1 MKAIKK
7 ITAAFLA
14 VLMIMSI
21 SGCSTKPEWSYKVD
35 DNEVQI
41 GIYIYALYTA
51 YNQAASYASSAEGY
65 DAEKSFL
72 NLTITDDD
80 GETAVAKDW
89 IVDTAKELTKNIL
102 TIEEEVKARGL
113 TLTAEDEAA
122 AKESADNDWNL
133 GPYYDMYLAYGMMPT
148 PYKDILEPYGVSYES
163 FERASYMASAKQTA
177 LFKEIYINDE
187 ETAVS
192 TEDLTNY
199 FTENYTSYSYLSV
212 RLADSAT
219 DESGSTTYTAM
230 SDEDIAE
237 IESTLQGY
245 ADNINNGAGT
255 FAEQM
260 VEYTALKELE
270 SDPSTSAVEN
280 LEDSS
285 LNEDVIAA
293 LNELE
298 EGKASLVKVGE
309 AENAYYYLIY
319 KAPIADS
326 VADYIEDETNSFNVL
341 SAMKSEEFQD
351 MLTAKAE
358 ELGIQ
363 ENTSVVNSYK
373 LRLYSPEFP
382 ALLPLL

>member
-21 SGCSTKPEWSYKVD
+21 SGCSTKPEWSYKAD

-41 GIYIYALYTA
+41 GVYIYALYTA

-102 TIEEEVKARGL
+102 TIEEEFEARGL

-122 AKESADNDWNL
+122 AKKSADNDWNL

-148 PYKDILEPYGVSYES
+148 PYKNILEPYGVSYES
-163 FERASYMASAKQTA
+163 FERASYMASAKQKA
-177 LFKEIYINDE
+177 LFEEIYINDE

-219 DESGSTTYTAM
+219 DDAGSTTYTAM

-280 LEDSS
+280 LDESS

-373 LRLYSPEFP
+373 PSMF
-382 ALLPLL
+382 

>member
-35 DNEVQI
+35 DNEMQI
-41 GIYIYALYTA
+41 GVYIYALYTA

-102 TIEEEVKARGL
+102 TIEEEFEARGL

-177 LFKEIYINDE
+177 LFEEIYINDE

-219 DESGSTTYTAM
+219 DDSGSTTYTAM

-280 LEDSS
+280 LDESS

-373 LRLYSPEFP
+373 PSMFE
-382 ALLPLL
+382 

>member
-35 DNEVQI
+35 DNEMQI
-41 GIYIYALYTA
+41 GVYIYALYTA
-51 YNQAASYASSAEGY
+51 YNQAATYASSAEGY

-102 TIEEEVKARGL
+102 TIEEEFEARGL

-177 LFKEIYINDE
+177 LFEEIYINDE

-219 DESGSTTYTAM
+219 DDSGSTTYTAM

-280 LEDSS
+280 LDESS

-298 EGKASLVKVGE
+298 EGKASLVKIGE
-309 AENAYYYLIY
+309 AENAYYYLVY

-326 VADYIEDETNSFNVL
+326 IADYIEDETNSFNVL

-373 LRLYSPEFP
+373 PSMFE
-382 ALLPLL
+382 

>member
-148 PYKDILEPYGVSYES
+148 PYKDILESYGVSYES

-245 ADNINNGAGT
+245 AENINNGAGT

-285 LNEDVIAA
+285 LNEDVVAA

-373 LRLYSPEFP
+373 PSMFE
-382 ALLPLL
+382 

>member
-41 GIYIYALYTA
+41 GVYIYALYTA

-102 TIEEEVKARGL
+102 TIEEEFEARGL

-122 AKESADNDWNL
+122 AKKSADNDWNL

-163 FERASYMASAKQTA
+163 FERASYMASAKQKA
-177 LFKEIYINDE
+177 LFEEIYINDE

-219 DESGSTTYTAM
+219 DDSGSTTYTAM

-280 LEDSS
+280 LDESS

-373 LRLYSPEFP
+373 PSMFE
-382 ALLPLL
+382 

>member
-21 SGCSTKPEWSYKVD
+21 SGCSTKPEWSYKAD

-41 GIYIYALYTA
+41 GVYIYALYTA

-89 IVDTAKELTKNIL
+89 IVDTAKELAKNIL
-102 TIEEEVKARGL
+102 TIEEEFEERGL

-122 AKESADNDWNL
+122 AKKSADNDWNL
-133 GPYYDMYLAYGMMPT
+133 GPYYDRYLAYGMMPT
-148 PYKDILEPYGVSYES
+148 PYKNILEPYGVSYES
-163 FERASYMASAKQTA
+163 FERASYMASAKQKA
-177 LFKEIYINDE
+177 LFEEIYINDE

-219 DESGSTTYTAM
+219 DDSGSTTYTAM

-280 LEDSS
+280 LDESS

-373 LRLYSPEFP
+373 PSMFE
-382 ALLPLL
+382 

>member
-41 GIYIYALYTA
+41 GVYIYALYTA

-102 TIEEEVKARGL
+102 TIEEEFEARGL

-133 GPYYDMYLAYGMMPT
+133 GPYYDRYLAYGMMPT
-148 PYKDILEPYGVSYES
+148 PYKNILEPYGVSYES

-177 LFKEIYINDE
+177 LFEEIYINDE

-219 DESGSTTYTAM
+219 DDAGSTTYTAM

-280 LEDSS
+280 LDESS

-373 LRLYSPEFP
+373 PSMFE
-382 ALLPLL
+382 

>member
-35 DNEVQI
+35 DNEMQI
-41 GIYIYALYTA
+41 GVYIYALYTA
-51 YNQAASYASSAEGY
+51 YNQAATYASSAEGY

-102 TIEEEVKARGL
+102 TIEEEFEARGL

-177 LFKEIYINDE
+177 LFEEIYINDE

-219 DESGSTTYTAM
+219 DDSGSTTYTAM

-280 LEDSS
+280 LDESS
-285 LNEDVIAA
+285 LNEDVVAA

-298 EGKASLVKVGE
+298 EGKASLVKIGE
-309 AENAYYYLIY
+309 AENAYYYLVY

-373 LRLYSPEFP
+373 PSMFE
-382 ALLPLL
+382 

>member
-41 GIYIYALYTA
+41 GVYIYALYTA
-51 YNQAASYASSAEGY
+51 YNQAASYASSEEGY

-102 TIEEEVKARGL
+102 TIEEEFEARGL

-122 AKESADNDWNL
+122 AKKSADNDWNL
-133 GPYYDMYLAYGMMPT
+133 GPYYDRYLAYGMMPT
-148 PYKDILEPYGVSYES
+148 PYKNILEPYGVSYES

-177 LFKEIYINDE
+177 LFEEIYINDE

-219 DESGSTTYTAM
+219 DDSGSTTYTAM

-280 LEDSS
+280 LDESS

-373 LRLYSPEFP
+373 PSMFE
-382 ALLPLL
+382 

>member
-35 DNEVQI
+35 DNEMQI
-41 GIYIYALYTA
+41 GVYIYALYTA
-51 YNQAASYASSAEGY
+51 YNQAATYASSAEGY

-102 TIEEEVKARGL
+102 TIEEEFEARGL

-177 LFKEIYINDE
+177 LFEEIYINDE

-219 DESGSTTYTAM
+219 DDSGSTTYTAM

-255 FAEQM
+255 FVEQM

-280 LEDSS
+280 LDESS

-373 LRLYSPEFP
+373 PSMFE
-382 ALLPLL
+382 

>member
-41 GIYIYALYTA
+41 GVYIYALYTA

-102 TIEEEVKARGL
+102 TIEEEFEARGL

-163 FERASYMASAKQTA
+163 FERASYIASAKQTA
-177 LFKEIYINDE
+177 LFEEIYINDE

-219 DESGSTTYTAM
+219 DDSGSTTYTAM

-280 LEDSS
+280 LDESS
-285 LNEDVIAA
+285 LNEDVVAA

-373 LRLYSPEFP
+373 PSMFE
-382 ALLPLL
+382 

>member
-41 GIYIYALYTA
+41 GVYIYALYTA

-133 GPYYDMYLAYGMMPT
+133 GPYYNMYLSYGMMPT

-373 LRLYSPEFP
+373 PSMFE
-382 ALLPLL
+382 

>member
-21 SGCSTKPEWSYKVD
+21 SGCSTKPEWSYKAD

-41 GIYIYALYTA
+41 GVYIYALYTA
-51 YNQAASYASSAEGY
+51 YNQASSYASSAEGY

-102 TIEEEVKARGL
+102 TIEEEFEARGL

-122 AKESADNDWNL
+122 AKKSADNDWNL

-148 PYKDILEPYGVSYES
+148 PYKGILEPYGVSYES
-163 FERASYMASAKQTA
+163 FERASYMASAKQKA
-177 LFKEIYINDE
+177 LFEEIYINDE

-219 DESGSTTYTAM
+219 DDAGSTTYTAM

-280 LEDSS
+280 LDESS

-373 LRLYSPEFP
+373 PSMFE
-382 ALLPLL
+382 

>member
-21 SGCSTKPEWSYKVD
+21 SGCSTKPEWSYKAD

-41 GIYIYALYTA
+41 GVYIYALYTA

-102 TIEEEVKARGL
+102 TIEEEFEERGL

-122 AKESADNDWNL
+122 AKKSADNDWNL

-163 FERASYMASAKQTA
+163 FERASYMASAKQKA
-177 LFKEIYINDE
+177 LFEEIYINDE

-219 DESGSTTYTAM
+219 DDAGSTTYTAM

-280 LEDSS
+280 LDESS

-373 LRLYSPEFP
+373 PSMFE
-382 ALLPLL
+382 

>member
-7 ITAAFLA
+7 ITAVFLA

-21 SGCSTKPEWSYKVD
+21 SGCSTKPEWSYKTD
-35 DNEVQI
+35 DNEMQI
-41 GIYIYALYTA
+41 GVYIYALYTA
-51 YNQAASYASSAEGY
+51 YNQAATYASSAEGY

-80 GETAVAKDW
+80 GVTAVAKDW
-89 IVDTAKELTKNIL
+89 IVDTAKKLTKNIL
-102 TIEEEVKARGL
+102 TIEEEFEARGL
-113 TLTAEDEAA
+113 TLTSEEETA

-133 GPYYDMYLAYGMMPT
+133 GPYYEMYLSYGMMPT
-148 PYKDILEPYGVSYES
+148 PYKDILEPHGVSYES

-177 LFKEIYINDE
+177 LFEEIYINDE

-219 DESGSTTYTAM
+219 DDAGSTTYTAM

-245 ADNINNGAGT
+245 ADNINSGAGT
-255 FAEQM
+255 FTEQM

-280 LEDSS
+280 LDESS
-285 LNEDVIAA
+285 LNEDVVAA
-293 LNELE
+293 LKELE
-298 EGKASLVKVGE
+298 EGTASLVKIGE

-326 VADYIEDETNSFNVL
+326 IADYIEDETNSFNIL
-341 SAMKSEEFQD
+341 SAMKSDEFQD
-351 MLTAKAE
+351 MLTNTAE
-358 ELGIQ
+358 SLGIQ

-373 LRLYSPEFP
+373 PSMFE
-382 ALLPLL
+382 

>member
-41 GIYIYALYTA
+41 GVYIYALYTA

-102 TIEEEVKARGL
+102 TIEEEFEARGL

-177 LFKEIYINDE
+177 LFEEIYINDE

-219 DESGSTTYTAM
+219 DDSGSTTYTAM

-280 LEDSS
+280 LKDSS

-373 LRLYSPEFP
+373 PSMFE
-382 ALLPLL
+382 

>member
-35 DNEVQI
+35 DNEMQI
-41 GIYIYALYTA
+41 GVYIYALYTA

-102 TIEEEVKARGL
+102 TIEEEFEARGL

-177 LFKEIYINDE
+177 LFEEIYINDE

-219 DESGSTTYTAM
+219 DDSGSTTYTAM

-245 ADNINNGAGT
+245 TDNINNGAGT

-285 LNEDVIAA
+285 LNEDVVAA

-298 EGKASLVKVGE
+298 EGKASLVKIGE
-309 AENAYYYLIY
+309 AENAYYYLVY

-373 LRLYSPEFP
+373 PSMFE
-382 ALLPLL
+382 

>member
-133 GPYYDMYLAYGMMPT
+133 GPYYDRYLAYGMMPT
-148 PYKDILEPYGVSYES
+148 PYKNILEPYGVSYES

-177 LFKEIYINDE
+177 LFEEIYINDE

-219 DESGSTTYTAM
+219 DDSGSTTYTAM

-373 LRLYSPEFP
+373 PSMFE
-382 ALLPLL
+382 

>member
-41 GIYIYALYTA
+41 GVYIYALYTA

-72 NLTITDDD
+72 NLTINDDD

-102 TIEEEVKARGL
+102 TIEEEFEARGL

-177 LFKEIYINDE
+177 LFEEIYINDE

-219 DESGSTTYTAM
+219 DDAGSTTYTAM

-280 LEDSS
+280 LDESS

-373 LRLYSPEFP
+373 PSMFE
-382 ALLPLL
+382 

>member
-41 GIYIYALYTA
+41 GVYIYALYTA

-102 TIEEEVKARGL
+102 TIEEEFEARGL

-133 GPYYDMYLAYGMMPT
+133 GPYYDRYLAYGMMPT
-148 PYKDILEPYGVSYES
+148 PYKNILEPYGVSYES
-163 FERASYMASAKQTA
+163 FERASYMASAKQKA
-177 LFKEIYINDE
+177 LFEEIYINDE

-219 DESGSTTYTAM
+219 DDAGSTTYTAM

-280 LEDSS
+280 LDESS

-373 LRLYSPEFP
+373 PSMFE
-382 ALLPLL
+382 

>member
-41 GIYIYALYTA
+41 GVYIYALYTA

-102 TIEEEVKARGL
+102 TIEEEFEARGL

-148 PYKDILEPYGVSYES
+148 PYKNILEPYGVSYES

-177 LFKEIYINDE
+177 LFEEIYINDE

-219 DESGSTTYTAM
+219 DDAGSTTYTAM

-280 LEDSS
+280 LDESS

-373 LRLYSPEFP
+373 PSMFE
-382 ALLPLL
+382 

>member
-280 LEDSS
+280 LDESS

-373 LRLYSPEFP
+373 PSMFE
-382 ALLPLL
+382 

>member
-41 GIYIYALYTA
+41 GVYIYALYTA

-102 TIEEEVKARGL
+102 TIEEEFETRGL

-177 LFKEIYINDE
+177 LFEEIYINDE

-219 DESGSTTYTAM
+219 DDSGSTTYTAM

-255 FAEQM
+255 FVEQM

-285 LNEDVIAA
+285 LNEDVVAA

-373 LRLYSPEFP
+373 PSMFE
-382 ALLPLL
+382 

>member
-21 SGCSTKPEWSYKVD
+21 SGCSTKPEWSYKAD

-41 GIYIYALYTA
+41 GVYIYALYTA

-102 TIEEEVKARGL
+102 TIEEEFEARGL

-133 GPYYDMYLAYGMMPT
+133 GPYYDMYLAYGMTPT

-163 FERASYMASAKQTA
+163 FERASYMASAKQKA
-177 LFKEIYINDE
+177 LFEEIYINDE

-219 DESGSTTYTAM
+219 DDSGSTTYTAM

-280 LEDSS
+280 LDESS

-373 LRLYSPEFP
+373 PSMFE
-382 ALLPLL
+382 

>member
-7 ITAAFLA
+7 ITAVLLA

-21 SGCSTKPEWSYKVD
+21 SGCSTKPEWSYKTD
-35 DNEVQI
+35 DNEMQI
-41 GIYIYALYTA
+41 GVYIYALYTA
-51 YNQAASYASSAEGY
+51 YNQAATYASSAEGY

-80 GETAVAKDW
+80 GVTAVAKDW
-89 IVDTAKELTKNIL
+89 IVDTAKKLTKNIL
-102 TIEEEVKARGL
+102 TIEEEFEARGL
-113 TLTAEDEAA
+113 TLTSEEETA

-133 GPYYDMYLAYGMMPT
+133 GPYYEMYLSYGMMPT
-148 PYKDILEPYGVSYES
+148 PYKDILEPHGVSYES

-177 LFKEIYINDE
+177 LFEEIYINDE

-219 DESGSTTYTAM
+219 DDAGSTTYTAM

-237 IESTLQGY
+237 IESTLQSY
-245 ADNINNGAGT
+245 ADNINSGAGT
-255 FAEQM
+255 FTEQM

-280 LEDSS
+280 LDESS
-285 LNEDVIAA
+285 LNEDVVAA
-293 LNELE
+293 LKELE
-298 EGKASLVKVGE
+298 EGTASLVKIGE

-326 VADYIEDETNSFNVL
+326 IADYIEDETNSFNIL
-341 SAMKSEEFQD
+341 SAMKSDEFQD
-351 MLTAKAE
+351 MLTTTAE
-358 ELGIQ
+358 SLGIQ

-373 LRLYSPEFP
+373 PSMFE
-382 ALLPLL
+382 

>member
-21 SGCSTKPEWSYKVD
+21 SGCSTKPEWSYKAD

-41 GIYIYALYTA
+41 GVYIYALYTA

-102 TIEEEVKARGL
+102 TIEEEFEERGL

-122 AKESADNDWNL
+122 AKKSADNDWNL

-163 FERASYMASAKQTA
+163 FERASYMASAKQKA
-177 LFKEIYINDE
+177 LFEEIYINDE

-219 DESGSTTYTAM
+219 DDAGSTTYTAM

-280 LEDSS
+280 LDESS

-298 EGKASLVKVGE
+298 EGKAALVKVGE

-373 LRLYSPEFP
+373 PSMFE
-382 ALLPLL
+382 

>member
-41 GIYIYALYTA
+41 GVYIYALYTA

-102 TIEEEVKARGL
+102 TIEEEFEARGL

-177 LFKEIYINDE
+177 LFEEIYINDE

-219 DESGSTTYTAM
+219 DDSGSTTYTAM

-280 LEDSS
+280 LDESS

-373 LRLYSPEFP
+373 PSMFE
-382 ALLPLL
+382 

>member
-7 ITAAFLA
+7 ITAVFLA

-21 SGCSTKPEWSYKVD
+21 SGCSTKPEWSYKTN
-35 DNEVQI
+35 DNEMQI
-41 GIYIYALYTA
+41 GVYIYALYTA
-51 YNQAASYASSAEGY
+51 YNQAATYASSAEGY

-80 GETAVAKDW
+80 GVTAVAKDW
-89 IVDTAKELTKNIL
+89 IVDTAKKLTKNIL
-102 TIEEEVKARGL
+102 TIEEEFEARGL
-113 TLTAEDEAA
+113 TLTSEEETA

-133 GPYYDMYLAYGMMPT
+133 GPYYEMYLSYGMMPT
-148 PYKDILEPYGVSYES
+148 PYKDILEPHGVSYES

-177 LFKEIYINDE
+177 LFEEIYINDE

-219 DESGSTTYTAM
+219 DDAGSTTYTAM

-237 IESTLQGY
+237 IESILQGY
-245 ADNINNGAGT
+245 ADNINSGAGT
-255 FAEQM
+255 FTEQM

-280 LEDSS
+280 LDESS
-285 LNEDVIAA
+285 LNEDVVAA
-293 LNELE
+293 LKELE
-298 EGKASLVKVGE
+298 EGTASLVKIGE

-326 VADYIEDETNSFNVL
+326 IADYIEDETNSFNIL
-341 SAMKSEEFQD
+341 SAMKSDEFQD
-351 MLTAKAE
+351 MLTTTAE
-358 ELGIQ
+358 SLGIQ
-363 ENTSVVNSYK
+363 ENTGVVNSYK
-373 LRLYSPEFP
+373 PSMFE
-382 ALLPLL
+382 

>member
-21 SGCSTKPEWSYKVD
+21 SGCSTKPEWSYKAD

-41 GIYIYALYTA
+41 GVYIYALYTA

-89 IVDTAKELTKNIL
+89 IVDTAKEITKNIL
-102 TIEEEVKARGL
+102 TIEEEFEARGL

-163 FERASYMASAKQTA
+163 FERASYMASAKQKA
-177 LFKEIYINDE
+177 LFEEIYINDE

-219 DESGSTTYTAM
+219 DDSGSTTYTAM

-280 LEDSS
+280 LDESS

-373 LRLYSPEFP
+373 PSMFE
-382 ALLPLL
+382 

>member
-35 DNEVQI
+35 DNEMQI
-41 GIYIYALYTA
+41 GVYIYALYTA
-51 YNQAASYASSAEGY
+51 YNQAATYASSAEGY

-102 TIEEEVKARGL
+102 TIEEEFEARGL
-113 TLTAEDEAA
+113 TLTAEDETA

-177 LFKEIYINDE
+177 LFEEIYINDE

-219 DESGSTTYTAM
+219 DDSGSTTYTAM

-280 LEDSS
+280 LDESS

-373 LRLYSPEFP
+373 PSMFE
-382 ALLPLL
+382 

>member
-133 GPYYDMYLAYGMMPT
+133 GPYYDMYLSYGMMPT

-373 LRLYSPEFP
+373 PSMFE
-382 ALLPLL
+382 

>member
-35 DNEVQI
+35 ENEVQI
-41 GIYIYALYTA
+41 GVYIYALYTA

-102 TIEEEVKARGL
+102 TIEEEVEARGL

-177 LFKEIYINDE
+177 LFEEIYINDE

-219 DESGSTTYTAM
+219 DDSGSTTYTAM

-255 FAEQM
+255 FADQM

-270 SDPSTSAVEN
+270 SDPSTNAVEN
-280 LEDSS
+280 LDESS

-341 SAMKSEEFQD
+341 NAMKSEEFQD

-373 LRLYSPEFP
+373 PSMFE
-382 ALLPLL
+382 

>member
-41 GIYIYALYTA
+41 GVYIYALYTA

-102 TIEEEVKARGL
+102 TIEEEFETRGL

-177 LFKEIYINDE
+177 LFEEIYINDE

-219 DESGSTTYTAM
+219 DDSGSTTYTAM

-280 LEDSS
+280 LKDSS
-285 LNEDVIAA
+285 LNEDVVAA

-309 AENAYYYLIY
+309 AENAYYYLVY

-373 LRLYSPEFP
+373 PSMFE
-382 ALLPLL
+382 

>member
-245 ADNINNGAGT
+245 ADNINNGAET

-373 LRLYSPEFP
+373 PSMFE
-382 ALLPLL
+382 

>member
-35 DNEVQI
+35 DNEMQI
-41 GIYIYALYTA
+41 GVYIYALYTA
-51 YNQAASYASSAEGY
+51 YNQAVTYASSAEGY

-102 TIEEEVKARGL
+102 TIEEEFEARGL
-113 TLTAEDEAA
+113 TLEAEDETA

-133 GPYYDMYLAYGMMPT
+133 GPYYDMYLAYGMIPT

-177 LFKEIYINDE
+177 LFEEIYINDE

-219 DESGSTTYTAM
+219 DDSGSTTYTAM

-280 LEDSS
+280 LDESS

-373 LRLYSPEFP
+373 PSMFE
-382 ALLPLL
+382 

>member
-35 DNEVQI
+35 DNEMQI
-41 GIYIYALYTA
+41 GVYIYALYTA

-102 TIEEEVKARGL
+102 TIEEEFEARGL

-177 LFKEIYINDE
+177 LFEEIYINDE

-199 FTENYTSYSYLSV
+199 FTENYASYSYLSV

-219 DESGSTTYTAM
+219 DDSGSTTYTAM

-280 LEDSS
+280 LDESS

-373 LRLYSPEFP
+373 PSMFE
-382 ALLPLL
+382 

>member
-21 SGCSTKPEWSYKVD
+21 SGCSTKPEWSYKAD

-41 GIYIYALYTA
+41 GVYIYALYTA
-51 YNQAASYASSAEGY
+51 YNQASSYASSAEGY

-102 TIEEEVKARGL
+102 TIEEEFEARGL

-133 GPYYDMYLAYGMMPT
+133 GPYYDRYLAYGMMPT
-148 PYKDILEPYGVSYES
+148 PYKNILEPYGVSYES

-177 LFKEIYINDE
+177 LFEEIYINDE

-280 LEDSS
+280 LDESS

-373 LRLYSPEFP
+373 PSMFE
-382 ALLPLL
+382 

>member
-41 GIYIYALYTA
+41 GVYIYALYTA
-51 YNQAASYASSAEGY
+51 YNQAATYASSAEGY

-102 TIEEEVKARGL
+102 TIEEEFEARGL

-163 FERASYMASAKQTA
+163 FERASYLASAKQTA
-177 LFKEIYINDE
+177 LFEEIYINDE

-219 DESGSTTYTAM
+219 DDSGSTTYTAM

-280 LEDSS
+280 LKDSS
-285 LNEDVIAA
+285 LNEDVVAA

-373 LRLYSPEFP
+373 PSMFE
-382 ALLPLL
+382 

>member
-35 DNEVQI
+35 DNEMQI
-41 GIYIYALYTA
+41 GVYIYALYTA
-51 YNQAASYASSAEGY
+51 YNQAATYASSAEGY

-102 TIEEEVKARGL
+102 TIEEEFEARGL

-177 LFKEIYINDE
+177 LFEEIYINDE

-219 DESGSTTYTAM
+219 DDSGSTTYTAM

-280 LEDSS
+280 LDESS

-373 LRLYSPEFP
+373 PSMFE
-382 ALLPLL
+382 

>member
-122 AKESADNDWNL
+122 AKKSADNDWNL

-373 LRLYSPEFP
+373 PSMFE
-382 ALLPLL
+382 